1 MQRRFRITVDGRQ
14 YDVTVDDLTEG
25 GSLLY
30 PQPGSM
36 TVPGPAATSASAR
49 DSAPTGGEPTPAP
62 ADAAAGPGDVLSTM
76 GGVIESVRVT
86 VGQRVSQGD
95 EILIVQAMKMN
106 MPVLAPRAGNVTKL
120 AVKPGEAIEPGQ
132 ILATIN

>member
-1 MQRRFRITVDGRQ
+1 MERRFRITVDGRQ

-36 TVPGPAATSASAR
+36 TVPAPSAAPAAAA
-49 DSAPTGGEPTPAP
+49 PTPA
-62 ADAAAGPGDVLSTM
+62 AAAAAGPGDVLSTM
-76 GGVIESVRVT
+76 GGVVDAVRVA
-86 VGQRVSQGD
+86 VGQAVSEGD

-106 MPVLAPRAGNVTKL
+106 MPILAPRAGTVLNV
-120 AVKPGEAIEPGQ
+120 AVKPGDAIEPGQ
-132 ILATIN
+132 ILATIG